1 MSGGRIYIDPDTVSN
16 VSSQMSRSADEIES
30 LSRNIIPQVNEVI
43 NMGLGTHMPSEGS
56 YSLVAAQDSMAYFE
70 RQSQVM
76 VLDLRTSAR
85 VLYQVAEEGWQM
97 DRELLQKATIF
108 TAPGQGG
115 SSSTSSSGN
124 SSHDFWHSLFDYI
137 NTSLGIGGGILD
149 KISKLHPELE
159 GLKYFLKYADP
170 ALAVLG
176 VGIDIWSGGHYD
188 PRTIVTDI
196 LGGGVQYA
204 VGLTPWGGAAL
215 FAAGAIHLGGP
226 VVASGQDW
234 LGDVYGGQI
243 GQELKQPAEGLKTGA
258 ENVNLT
264 PIFDDVG
271 RLILDSNGTG
281 TPLAPTFMG
290 LNTIAGAFGVTLSDP
305 GQLPSDLGQTVSDGW
320 KLDKAVNQVVVNG
333 MAMGVDDGL
342 ALGDKVVQNL
352 PLPNG
357 VKGIANTATSGMIG
371 AVNDTANFITN
382 SAPKGIENIA
392 GDVFHAI
399 LP

>member
-1 MSGGRIYIDPDTVSN
+1 M
-16 VSSQMSRSADEIES
+16 E
-30 LSRNIIPQVNEVI
+30 
-43 NMGLGTHMPSEGS
+43 
-56 YSLVAAQDSMAYFE
+56 
-70 RQSQVM
+70 
-76 VLDLRTSAR
+76 
-85 VLYQVAEEGWQM
+85 
-97 DRELLQKATIF
+97 RELLQKATIF

-124 SSHDFWHSLFDYI
+124 SSHDFWHSLVDYI

-159 GLKYFLKYADP
+159 GLKNFLKYADP

-196 LGGGVQYA
+196 LGGGLQYA
-204 VGLTPWGGAAL
+204 VGLTPWGRAAL
-215 FAAGAIHLGGP
+215 IVAGAINLGGP
-226 VVASGQDW
+226 VLAAGQDW

-258 ENVNLT
+258 ENVKLT
-264 PIFDDVG
+264 PIFDDMG

-281 TPLAPTFMG
+281 TPLAPTFTA

-305 GQLPSDLGQTVSDGW
+305 GHLPSDLGQTGGDVWNLG
-320 KLDKAVNQVVVNG
+320 KAVNQVAVNG
-333 MAMGVDDGL
+333 MAMGVDDML
-342 ALGDKVVQNL
+342 ALDDKVVQNL

-357 VKGIANTATSGMIG
+357 VKGIANTATAGTIG

-382 SAPKGIENIA
+382 TAPHTIENLA
-392 GDVFHAI
+392 VGAFNAI
-399 LP
+399 MP